1 MYLQSCPNIH
11 DHCARSVL
19 RSVPKLPF
27 RLPFLQNK
35 PTTIPAVLKK
45 KSAESFPL
53 TASYFLSQV
62 KFWYPV
68 GSVCILTLG
77 ITPNRPPCKPDYPF
91 FCRRTGIF
99 TLILSVRPTT
109 QGVVFPVFAIKK
121 DPFGSLC
128 VLSFLFSFLAFNI
141 FFALLRL
148 FWGGSGQVSPPFT
161 MTALVERN
169 CIRRDTSDVRES
181 RLLWFKHRRFG
192 YASKKHRLSHP
203 NAAEKSDSP
212 AVQRLVTL

>member
-1 MYLQSCPNIH
+1 MYLQSCPNIP
-11 DHCARSVL
+11 DHCTRSNL

-68 GSVCILTLG
+68 GSVCMLTPG
-77 ITPNRPPCKPDYPF
+77 TTPNRPPCKPDYPF
-91 FCRRTGIF
+91 FWRQTGIS
-99 TLILSVRPTT
+99 TLILRVRPTT
-109 QGVVFPVFAIKK
+109 RGVVFPVFAIKK
-121 DPFGSLC
+121 TLSGRSAFSL
-128 VLSFLFSFLAFNI
+128 FFFPFLAFNI

-181 RLLWFKHRRFG
+181 RFLWFKHRRFG
-192 YASKKHRLSHP
+192 YASKKHM
-203 NAAEKSDSP
+203 
-212 AVQRLVTL
+212 

>member
-27 RLPFLQNK
+27 RLLFLQNK

-68 GSVCILTLG
+68 GSVCMLTPC
-77 ITPNRPPCKPDYPF
+77 ITSNRPPCKPDYPF
-91 FCRRTGIF
+91 FWRKIGIS
-99 TLILSVRPTT
+99 TLILRVRPTT
-109 QGVVFPVFAIKK
+109 RGVVFPVFAIKK
-121 DPFGSLC
+121 RPFR
-128 VLSFLFSFLAFNI
+128 VTVPFLFSF
-141 FFALLRL
+141 FF
-148 FWGGSGQVSPPFT
+148 
-161 MTALVERN
+161 
-169 CIRRDTSDVRES
+169 S
-181 RLLWFKHRRFG
+181 RLRYLFLPLWGCFG
-192 YASKKHRLSHP
+192 VVRDRYLPRSR
-203 NAAEKSDSP
+203 
-212 AVQRLVTL
+212 

>member
-1 MYLQSCPNIH
+1 MYLQSYPNIH
-11 DHCARSVL
+11 DHCTRSVL

-68 GSVCILTLG
+68 GSICILTPG

-91 FCRRTGIF
+91 FFRQTGIF
-99 TLILSVRPTT
+99 TLILRVRPTT

-128 VLSFLFSFLAFNI
+128 VLSFLFSFS
-141 FFALLRL
+141 RL
-148 FWGGSGQVSPPFT
+148 QYLFYPLEVVLGWFVTGVSP
-161 MTALVERN
+161 VH
-169 CIRRDTSDVRES
+169 DDGS
-181 RLLWFKHRRFG
+181 R
-192 YASKKHRLSHP
+192 
-203 NAAEKSDSP
+203 
-212 AVQRLVTL
+212 

>member
-1 MYLQSCPNIH
+1 MYLQSYPNIH
-11 DHCARSVL
+11 DHCTRSVL

-68 GSVCILTLG
+68 GSVCILTPG
-77 ITPNRPPCKPDYPF
+77 ITHNRPPCNPDYPF

-109 QGVVFPVFAIKK
+109 RGVVFPVFAIKK

-128 VLSFLFSFLAFNI
+128 LFFFLFSPSI
-141 FFALLRL
+141 PFFAPLGM

-181 RLLWFKHRRFG
+181 RLLWFKYRRFG

>member
-68 GSVCILTLG
+68 GSVCILTPG
-77 ITPNRPPCKPDYPF
+77 ITHNRPPCTPDYPF

-99 TLILSVRPTT
+99 TPILSVRPTT
-109 QGVVFPVFAIKK
+109 RGVVFPVFAIKK

-128 VLSFLFSFLAFNI
+128 VLSFLFSFS
-141 FFALLRL
+141 RL
-148 FWGGSGQVSPPFT
+148 QYLFCPLEVVLGWFGTGVSP
-161 MTALVERN
+161 VH
-169 CIRRDTSDVRES
+169 DDGS
-181 RLLWFKHRRFG
+181 R
-192 YASKKHRLSHP
+192 
-203 NAAEKSDSP
+203 
-212 AVQRLVTL
+212 

>member
-1 MYLQSCPNIH
+1 MYLQSYPNIH
-11 DHCARSVL
+11 DHCTRSVL

-68 GSVCILTLG
+68 GSICILTPG

-91 FCRRTGIF
+91 FFRQTGIF
-99 TLILSVRPTT
+99 TLILRVRPTT

-128 VLSFLFSFLAFNI
+128 VLSFLFSFS
-141 FFALLRL
+141 RL
-148 FWGGSGQVSPPFT
+148 QYLFYPLEVVLGWFGTGVSP
-161 MTALVERN
+161 VH
-169 CIRRDTSDVRES
+169 DDGS
-181 RLLWFKHRRFG
+181 R
-192 YASKKHRLSHP
+192 
-203 NAAEKSDSP
+203 
-212 AVQRLVTL
+212 

>member
-1 MYLQSCPNIH
+1 MYLQSYPNIH
-11 DHCARSVL
+11 DHCTRSVL

-68 GSVCILTLG
+68 GSVCILTPG
-77 ITPNRPPCKPDYPF
+77 ITHNRPPCNPDYPF

-109 QGVVFPVFAIKK
+109 RGVVFPVFAIKK

-141 FFALLRL
+141 FFARLRL

-181 RLLWFKHRRFG
+181 RLLWFKYRRFG